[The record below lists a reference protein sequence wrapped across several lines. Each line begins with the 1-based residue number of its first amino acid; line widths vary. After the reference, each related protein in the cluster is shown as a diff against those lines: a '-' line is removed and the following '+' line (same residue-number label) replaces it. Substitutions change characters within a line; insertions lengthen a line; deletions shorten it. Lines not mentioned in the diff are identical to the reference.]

1 MSAALTSSIPVT
13 SIPLTTTFTP
23 SPSCLSDYYTF
34 SSGEL
39 SLGPPQTSDCLP
51 SGWKPTSQYFSPG
64 LCPSGYTIACST
76 VVSIDTLT
84 ETQATCCPTSYICA
98 PLGWPSQVCSR
109 TFAGWGT
116 PATIMVTSSANS
128 ITTIFPFVPQAYESA
143 NGYGAAN
150 AYGILI
156 AFQSTTTTTQPP
168 MTYPTSSLPLP
179 ISTSPTNSPAPSQPL
194 TPGDK
199 AGIGISVTL
208 VILGLFACLAFFI
221 LRHRRLSNRQHLSE
235 LQAGQYKERP
245 HELQEMRGEPELY
258 GSNLVLANSGGG
270 TQGFEVEAGVL
281 YGGGERQVV
290 ELQGY

>member
-1 MSAALTSSIPVT
+1 MSAILTSSTSVP

-34 SSGEL
+34 SNGEF

-51 SGWKPTSQYFSPG
+51 SGWQPTSQYFSPG
-64 LCPSGYTIACST
+64 LCPSGYLIACST
-76 VVSIDTLT
+76 VVSIDALT

-98 PLGWPSQVCSR
+98 PSGWSGQVCSR

-116 PATIMVTSSANS
+116 PATVTVTSSANS
-128 ITTIFPFVPQAYESA
+128 ITTIFPFVPQAYEYSY
-143 NGYGAAN
+143 GYGAAN

-156 AFQSTTTTTQPP
+156 HFQSTTTTTQPS
-168 MTYPTSSLPLP
+168 MTYTTSSLPYTTSSLPYTTSSLPLP

-221 LRHRRLSNRQHLSE
+221 LRHRRRSNRQHLSE
-235 LQAGQYKERP
+235 LQAGQYKEGP
-245 HELQEMRGEPELY
+245 HELQEMRSESELY
-258 GSNLVLANSGGG
+258 GSNLVP
-270 TQGFEVEAGVL
+270 
-281 YGGGERQVV
+281 
-290 ELQGY
+290 